1 LLGPYRLDVTRAAA
15 RDLTSLK
22 RHPPDQDLLG
32 RIDTAIGGLAQIP
45 RPPGASKLT
54 GAALWR
60 IVVGDYRVIYAIDD
74 EQRVV
79 TVARV
84 RHRREVYRES

>member
-1 LLGPYRLDVTRAAA
+1 LLGPYRIDVTRAAA
-15 RDLTSLK
+15 RDFASLA
-22 RHPPDQDLLG
+22 RRPPDKDLIG
-32 RIDTAIGGLAQIP
+32 RIDAAISGLAQIP
-45 RPPGASKLT
+45 RPPGSVKLQ
-54 GAALWR
+54 GAELWR

-74 EQRVV
+74 EQRLI